1 MGIQYFYNFCIREID
16 DVDLDSDI
24 LSAVRKSYFASF
36 EKIRDKITY
45 DSEGIS
51 MLYDYCI
58 EKDKPLRWTV
68 KNPQGGVVQEVLP
81 ADSGR
86 YYLCFY
92 RGDKLFKRL
101 LFSKLHTLLMAE
113 YMDDNGAVCRSVE
126 PRKVQGGL
134 CLLYKDV
141 SLPDPVVLSA
151 APDIEDEY
159 VAQCVKSQFR
169 DYTAAASTDTGIVW
183 YLSDKQTARF
193 KALVQ
198 EITAALSNMEEVSF
212 VGDDTPLLDKINA
225 KDFNMKRN
233 LSAALDISQ
242 AKSFSAPVV
251 QDFVKDQP
259 VEEDKEK
266 AVDSSINEPS
276 EPEVE
281 NELSAEEIDKI
292 VEEIDAAVAEPSEIE
307 EEEAIQ
313 ISQQVEPEEVEQTE
327 ETEEQEE
334 IEEAEDSEEKSEVE
348 PVAAKPD
355 KEIMADGAVYSYYGN
370 LDGNGNRSGYGRT
383 VTDFG
388 LTAYEGMYVN
398 DKRSGKG
405 AYFYKDG
412 TLCYSGDWAENVR
425 HGVGVGF
432 SSRDGSIHVGKW
444 VHNKPEGTGV
454 RMSAEGEIKFVCK
467 ELSDG
472 STVLMNYL
480 DDDSVVISKYDKNG
494 SKLSEKKVSLID
506 LQ

>member
-159 VAQCVKSQFR
+159 VAQCVKAQFN
-169 DYTAAASTDTGIVW
+169 DYMAAASTDTGIVW

-198 EITAALSNMEEVSF
+198 EITAALSNMEEESF

-225 KDFNMKRN
+225 KDFN
-233 LSAALDISQ
+233 SQPLDI
-242 AKSFSAPVV
+242 
-251 QDFVKDQP
+251 
-259 VEEDKEK
+259 
-266 AVDSSINEPS
+266 
-276 EPEVE
+276 EVGRH
-281 NELSAEEIDKI
+281 
-292 VEEIDAAVAEPSEIE
+292 DA
-307 EEEAIQ
+307 
-313 ISQQVEPEEVEQTE
+313 
-327 ETEEQEE
+327 
-334 IEEAEDSEEKSEVE
+334 
-348 PVAAKPD
+348 
-355 KEIMADGAVYSYYGN
+355 
-370 LDGNGNRSGYGRT
+370 
-383 VTDFG
+383 
-388 LTAYEGMYVN
+388 
-398 DKRSGKG
+398 
-405 AYFYKDG
+405 
-412 TLCYSGDWAENVR
+412 
-425 HGVGVGF
+425 H
-432 SSRDGSIHVGKW
+432 
-444 VHNKPEGTGV
+444 
-454 RMSAEGEIKFVCK
+454 
-467 ELSDG
+467 
-472 STVLMNYL
+472 
-480 DDDSVVISKYDKNG
+480 
-494 SKLSEKKVSLID
+494 
-506 LQ
+506 

>member
-159 VAQCVKSQFR
+159 IAQCVKAQFN
-169 DYTAAASTDTGIVW
+169 DYMAAAATDTGIVW

-198 EITAALSNMEEVSF
+198 EITAALSNMEEESF

-233 LSAALDISQ
+233 LSASLDISK
-242 AKSFSAPVV
+242 AKSFSAPAV
-251 QDFVKDQP
+251 QQDAEEDAEDKP
-259 VEEDKEK
+259 VEPADEARIPVKADVKEEMS
-266 AVDSSINEPS
+266 D
-276 EPEVE
+276 
-281 NELSAEEIDKI
+281 EEIAQIDSQ
-292 VEEIDAAVAEPSEIE
+292 IDAAVPLNTGVEYNIPISPEPYTTEVSETHEDIE
-307 EEEAIQ
+307 A
-313 ISQQVEPEEVEQTE
+313 P
-327 ETEEQEE
+327 
-334 IEEAEDSEEKSEVE
+334 EDSEDKDISENMGLL
-348 PVAAKPD
+348 PD

-432 SSRDGSIHVGKW
+432 SSRDGSIHVGNW

-480 DDDSVVISKYDKNG
+480 NDDSVVISKYDKNG
-494 SKLSEKKVSLID
+494 AKLSEKKVSLID